1 MKTAILLFAAIVGV
15 ISFTGND
22 KDIRG
27 TWSLQSRDGKCA
39 KTILRINMGE
49 GIWEG
54 KLDIPEQ
61 EVYDKKV
68 HSIRVSGD

>member
-27 TWSLQSRDGKCA
+27 TWSLQTADGKCA

-49 GIWEG
+49 GFM
-54 KLDIPEQ
+54 
-61 EVYDKKV
+61 
-68 HSIRVSGD
+68 IRRCTP